1 MEIMKYGLGI
11 VIGLILGTIYFTIF
25 DNKGIGIEFVTDT
38 KIKKEYVTVFK
49 DTCAVVQNKVSVT
62 SRYKPGKVIGT
73 EVTIDSVI
81 EDNDTTI
88 VVDDRLRTYLLS
100 SRNGVISI
108 YDTLNVRGYYMGTK
122 RGVKL
127 DTLEIQSMF
136 TNTVVVNP
144 EREVEYVKI
153 ATPESSLLFTGTI
166 YTNRDYGLGLMYKT
180 KQNHVLGMQYN
191 MISKT
196 ISLTAGI
203 QIIKWK

>member
-11 VIGLILGTIYFTIF
+11 VIGLILGTIYFTVF
-25 DNKGIGIEFVTDT
+25 DNKGLGIEFVTDT

-62 SRYKPGKVIGT
+62 NSYRPGKVIGT
-73 EVTIDSVI
+73 EVTVDSVI

-100 SRNGVISI
+100 SRNGSVSI

-144 EREVEYVKI
+144 ERTVEYLPVETKYN
-153 ATPESSLLFTGTI
+153 TVMLTGTI
-166 YTNRDYGLGLMYKT
+166 YNNRDYGLGLMYKT
-180 KQNHVLGMQYN
+180 KGNYTLNAQYN
-191 MISKT
+191 IISKT
-196 ISLTAGI
+196 ISLTVGTP
-203 QIIKWK
+203 IIKWK

>member
-11 VIGLILGTIYFTIF
+11 VIGLILGTIYFTVF
-25 DNKGIGIEFVTDT
+25 DNKGLGIEFVTDT

-49 DTCAVVQNKVSVT
+49 DTCAVVQNKVSVI
-62 SRYKPGKVIGT
+62 SSYRPGKVIGT

-100 SRNGVISI
+100 SRNGAVSI
-108 YDTLNVRGYYMGTK
+108 YDTLNVRGYYIGTK

-153 ATPESSLLFTGTI
+153 TTPESSLLFTGTI
-166 YTNRDYGLGLMYKT
+166 YTNRDYALGLMYKT

>member
-11 VIGLILGTIYFTIF
+11 VIGLILGTIYFTVF
-25 DNKGIGIEFVTDT
+25 DNKGLGIEFVTDT
-38 KIKKEYVTVFK
+38 KIKKEYITVFK

-62 SRYKPGKVIGT
+62 SSYRPGKLVDT
-73 EVTIDSVI
+73 QVTIDSVI

-100 SRNGVISI
+100 SRNGAVSI
-108 YDTLNVRGYYMGTK
+108 FDTLNVRGYYMGTK

-144 EREVEYVKI
+144 ERAVEYVPIETKYN
-153 ATPESSLLFTGTI
+153 TVMLTGTI
-166 YTNRDYGLGLMYKT
+166 YTNKDYGLGLMYKT
-180 KQNHVLGMQYN
+180 KGNYTLNAQYN
-191 MISKT
+191 IISKT
-196 ISLTAGI
+196 ISLTVGTP
-203 QIIKWK
+203 IIKWK

>member
-1 MEIMKYGLGI
+1 MKYGLGI
-11 VIGLILGTIYFTIF
+11 VIGLILGTIYFTVF
-25 DNKGIGIEFVTDT
+25 DNKGLGIEFVTDT

-100 SRNGVISI
+100 SRNGAVSI

>member
-11 VIGLILGTIYFTIF
+11 VVGLILGTIYFTVF
-25 DNKGIGIEFVTDT
+25 KGNGVGIEFVTDT
-38 KIKKEYVTVFK
+38 KVKKEYVTVFK

-62 SRYKPGKVIGT
+62 NNYRPGRLVN
-73 EVTIDSVI
+73 TIVQVDSVI

-100 SRNGVISI
+100 SRQGSVSI
-108 YDTLNVRGYYMGTK
+108 FDTLNVRGYYIGTK
-122 RGVKL
+122 RGIKL

-136 TNTVVVNP
+136 TNTVIVNP
-144 EREVEYVKI
+144 ERTIEYVKI

-166 YTNRDYGLGLMYKT
+166 YTNKDYGIGLMYKT

-191 MISKT
+191 VMSKT

-203 QIIKWK
+203 QLIKWK

>member
-1 MEIMKYGLGI
+1 MKYGLGI
-11 VIGLILGTIYFTIF
+11 VLGLILGTIYFTVF
-25 DNKGIGIEFVTDT
+25 EKKGVGIEFVTDT
-38 KIKKEYVTVFK
+38 RVKKEYVTVFK

-62 SRYKPGKVIGT
+62 NNYRPGRLVN
-73 EVTIDSVI
+73 TIVQVDSVI

-100 SRNGVISI
+100 SRQGSVSI
-108 YDTLNVRGYYMGTK
+108 FDTLNVRGYYMGTK
-122 RGVKL
+122 RGIKL

-136 TNTVVVNP
+136 TNTVIVNP
-144 EREVEYVKI
+144 EREIEYVKI

-166 YTNRDYGLGLMYKT
+166 YTNKDYGVGLMYKT

-191 MISKT
+191 VMSKT

-203 QIIKWK
+203 QLIKWK

>member
-11 VIGLILGTIYFTIF
+11 VIGLILGTIYFTVF
-25 DNKGIGIEFVTDT
+25 DNKGLGIEFVTDT

-100 SRNGVISI
+100 SRNGAISI
-108 YDTLNVRGYYMGTK
+108 YDTLNVRGYYIGTK

-144 EREVEYVKI
+144 EREIEYVKI

>member
-1 MEIMKYGLGI
+1 MKYGLGI
-11 VIGLILGTIYFTIF
+11 VIGLILGTIYFTVF
-25 DNKGIGIEFVTDT
+25 KGNGVGIEFVTDT
-38 KIKKEYVTVFK
+38 KVKKEYVTVFK

-62 SRYKPGKVIGT
+62 NNYRPGRLVN
-73 EVTIDSVI
+73 TIVQVDSVI

-100 SRNGVISI
+100 SRQGSVSI
-108 YDTLNVRGYYMGTK
+108 FDTLNVRGYYIGTK
-122 RGVKL
+122 RGIKL

-136 TNTVVVNP
+136 TNTVIVNP
-144 EREVEYVKI
+144 EREIEYVKI

-166 YTNRDYGLGLMYKT
+166 YTNKDYGVGLMYKT

-191 MISKT
+191 VMSKT

-203 QIIKWK
+203 QLIKWK

>member
-1 MEIMKYGLGI
+1 MKYGLGI

-25 DNKGIGIEFVTDT
+25 DNKGLGIEFVTDT
-38 KIKKEYVTVFK
+38 KIKKEYITVFK

-62 SRYKPGKVIGT
+62 SIYKPGKLVGT
-73 EVTIDSVI
+73 QVTIDSVI

-100 SRNGVISI
+100 SRNGAVSI

-144 EREVEYVKI
+144 ERAVEYVPIETKYN
-153 ATPESSLLFTGTI
+153 TVMLTGTI
-166 YTNRDYGLGLMYKT
+166 YTNKDYALGLMYKT

>member
-11 VIGLILGTIYFTIF
+11 VIGMILGTIYFTLF
-25 DNKGIGIEFVTDT
+25 DNKGLGIEFVTDT

-62 SRYKPGKVIGT
+62 NSYRPGKVIGT

-100 SRNGVISI
+100 SRNGAVSI

-144 EREVEYVKI
+144 KREVEYVKI
-153 ATPESSLLFTGTI
+153 TTPESSLLFTGTI

>member
-1 MEIMKYGLGI
+1 MKYGLGI
-11 VIGLILGTIYFTIF
+11 VIGLILGTIYFTVF
-25 DNKGIGIEFVTDT
+25 DNKGLGIEFVTDT

-62 SRYKPGKVIGT
+62 NRYKPGKVIGT
-73 EVTIDSVI
+73 EVTVDSVI

-100 SRNGVISI
+100 SRNGAVSI
-108 YDTLNVRGYYMGTK
+108 YDTLNVRGYYIGTK
-122 RGVKL
+122 RGIKL

-144 EREVEYVKI
+144 ERTVEYVPVETKYNTI
-153 ATPESSLLFTGTI
+153 MLTGTI

-180 KQNHVLGMQYN
+180 KGNYTLNTQYN
-191 MISKT
+191 IVSKT
-196 ISLTAGI
+196 ISLTVGTP
-203 QIIKWK
+203 IIKWK

>member
-11 VIGLILGTIYFTIF
+11 VIGMILGTIYFTVF
-25 DNKGIGIEFVTDT
+25 DNKGLGIEFVTDT
-38 KIKKEYVTVFK
+38 KIKKEYITVFK

-62 SRYKPGKVIGT
+62 SIYKPGKLVGT
-73 EVTIDSVI
+73 QVTIDSVI

-100 SRNGVISI
+100 SRNGAVSI

-144 EREVEYVKI
+144 ERAVEYVPIETKYN
-153 ATPESSLLFTGTI
+153 TVMLTGTI
-166 YTNRDYGLGLMYKT
+166 YTNKDYALGLMYKT

>member
-11 VIGLILGTIYFTIF
+11 VVGLILGTIYFTVF
-25 DNKGIGIEFVTDT
+25 KGNGVGIEFVTDT
-38 KIKKEYVTVFK
+38 RVKKEYVTVFK

-62 SRYKPGKVIGT
+62 NNYRPGRLVN
-73 EVTIDSVI
+73 TIVQVDSVI

-100 SRNGVISI
+100 SKQGSVSI
-108 YDTLNVRGYYMGTK
+108 FDTLNVRGYYIGTK
-122 RGVKL
+122 RGIKL

-136 TNTVVVNP
+136 TNTVIVNP
-144 EREVEYVKI
+144 EREIEYVKI

-166 YTNRDYGLGLMYKT
+166 YTNKDYGVGLMYKT

-191 MISKT
+191 VMSKT

-203 QIIKWK
+203 QLIKWK

>member
-1 MEIMKYGLGI
+1 MKYGLGI
-11 VIGLILGTIYFTIF
+11 VVGLILGTIYFTVF
-25 DNKGIGIEFVTDT
+25 EKKGVGIEFVTDT
-38 KIKKEYVTVFK
+38 RVKKEYVIVFK

-62 SRYKPGKVIGT
+62 NSYRPGKLVDT
-73 EVTIDSVI
+73 QVQVDSII

-100 SRNGVISI
+100 SRQGSVSI
-108 YDTLNVRGYYMGTK
+108 FDTLNVRGYYIGTK
-122 RGVKL
+122 RGIKL

-136 TNTVVVNP
+136 TNTVIVNP

-166 YTNRDYGLGLMYKT
+166 YTNKDYGVGLMYKT

-191 MISKT
+191 VMSKT

-203 QIIKWK
+203 QLIKWK

>member
-11 VIGLILGTIYFTIF
+11 VVGLILGTIYFTVF
-25 DNKGIGIEFVTDT
+25 EKKGVGIEFVTDT
-38 KIKKEYVTVFK
+38 RVKKEYVTVFK

-62 SRYKPGKVIGT
+62 NNYRPGRLVN
-73 EVTIDSVI
+73 TIVQVDSVI

-100 SRNGVISI
+100 SRQGSVSI
-108 YDTLNVRGYYMGTK
+108 FDTLNVRGYYIGTK
-122 RGVKL
+122 RGIKL

-144 EREVEYVKI
+144 EREIEYVKI

-166 YTNRDYGLGLMYKT
+166 YTNKDYGVGLMYKT

-191 MISKT
+191 VMSKT

-203 QIIKWK
+203 QLIKWK

>member
-1 MEIMKYGLGI
+1 MKYGLGI
-11 VIGLILGTIYFTIF
+11 VIGLILGTIYFTVF
-25 DNKGIGIEFVTDT
+25 DNKGLGIEFVTDT

-62 SRYKPGKVIGT
+62 NRYKPGKVIGT
-73 EVTIDSVI
+73 EVTVDSVI

-100 SRNGVISI
+100 SRNGAVSI
-108 YDTLNVRGYYMGTK
+108 YDTLNVRGYYIGTK

-144 EREVEYVKI
+144 ERTVEYVPVETKYNTI
-153 ATPESSLLFTGTI
+153 MLTGTI

-180 KQNHVLGMQYN
+180 KGNYTLNTQYN
-191 MISKT
+191 IVSKT
-196 ISLTAGI
+196 ISLTVGTP
-203 QIIKWK
+203 IIKWK

>member
-11 VIGLILGTIYFTIF
+11 VIGLILGTIYFTVF
-25 DNKGIGIEFVTDT
+25 DNKGLGIEFVTDT

-62 SRYKPGKVIGT
+62 NRYKPGKVIGT

-100 SRNGVISI
+100 SRNGAVSI
-108 YDTLNVRGYYMGTK
+108 YDTLNVRGYYIGTK

-153 ATPESSLLFTGTI
+153 TTPESSLLFTGTI
-166 YTNRDYGLGLMYKT
+166 YTNRDYALGLMYKT

>member
-1 MEIMKYGLGI
+1 MKYGLGI
-11 VIGLILGTIYFTIF
+11 VIGLILGTIYFTVF
-25 DNKGIGIEFVTDT
+25 DNKGLGIEFVTDT

-49 DTCAVVQNKVSVT
+49 DTCAVVQNKVSVI
-62 SRYKPGKVIGT
+62 SSYRPGKVIGT

-100 SRNGVISI
+100 SRNGAVSI
-108 YDTLNVRGYYMGTK
+108 YDTLNVRGYYIGTK

-153 ATPESSLLFTGTI
+153 TTPESSLLFTGTI
-166 YTNRDYGLGLMYKT
+166 YTNRDYALGLMYKT

>member
-1 MEIMKYGLGI
+1 MKYGLGI
-11 VIGLILGTIYFTIF
+11 VIGLILGTIYFTVF
-25 DNKGIGIEFVTDT
+25 DNKGLGIEFVTDT
-38 KIKKEYVTVFK
+38 KIKKEYITVFK

-100 SRNGVISI
+100 SRNGAVSI

-153 ATPESSLLFTGTI
+153 TTPESSLLFTGTI

>member
-1 MEIMKYGLGI
+1 MKYGLGI
-11 VIGLILGTIYFTIF
+11 VVGLILGTIYFTVF
-25 DNKGIGIEFVTDT
+25 DNKGLGIEFVTDT
-38 KIKKEYVTVFK
+38 KVKKEYVTVFK

-62 SRYKPGKVIGT
+62 NKYRPGKLVDT
-73 EVTIDSVI
+73 QVSVDSVI
-81 EDNDTTI
+81 EYNDTTI

-100 SRNGVISI
+100 SRNGAISI

-153 ATPESSLLFTGTI
+153 TTPESSLLFTGTI

-180 KQNHVLGMQYN
+180 KGNYTLNTQYN
-191 MISKT
+191 IVSKT
-196 ISLTAGI
+196 ISLSLI
-203 QIIKWK
+203 HI

>member
-11 VIGLILGTIYFTIF
+11 VIGMILGTIYFTVF
-25 DNKGIGIEFVTDT
+25 DNKGLGIEFVTDT

-100 SRNGVISI
+100 SRNGAISI

-144 EREVEYVKI
+144 EREVEYIKI

>member
-11 VIGLILGTIYFTIF
+11 VIGMILGTIYFTVF
-25 DNKGIGIEFVTDT
+25 DNKGLGIEFVTDT
-38 KIKKEYVTVFK
+38 KIKKEYITVFK

-100 SRNGVISI
+100 SRNGAISI

-153 ATPESSLLFTGTI
+153 TTPESSLLFTGTI

>member
-1 MEIMKYGLGI
+1 MKYGLGI
-11 VIGLILGTIYFTIF
+11 VIGLILGTIYFTVF
-25 DNKGIGIEFVTDT
+25 DNKGLGIEFVTDT
-38 KIKKEYVTVFK
+38 KIKKEYITVFK

-100 SRNGVISI
+100 SRNGAVSI
-108 YDTLNVRGYYMGTK
+108 YDTLNVRGYYIGTK

-153 ATPESSLLFTGTI
+153 TTPESSLLFTGTI
-166 YTNRDYGLGLMYKT
+166 YTNRDYALGLMYKT

>member
-11 VIGLILGTIYFTIF
+11 VIGMILGTIYFTVF
-25 DNKGIGIEFVTDT
+25 DNKGLGIEFVTDT

-100 SRNGVISI
+100 SRNGAVSI

-153 ATPESSLLFTGTI
+153 TTPESSLLFTGTI
-166 YTNRDYGLGLMYKT
+166 YTNRDYALGLMYKT

>member
-11 VIGLILGTIYFTIF
+11 VIGLILGTIYFTVF
-25 DNKGIGIEFVTDT
+25 DNKGLGIEFVTDT
-38 KIKKEYVTVFK
+38 KIKKEYITVFK

-100 SRNGVISI
+100 SRNGAVSI

-153 ATPESSLLFTGTI
+153 TTPESSLLFTGTI

>member
-11 VIGLILGTIYFTIF
+11 VVGLILGTIYFTVF
-25 DNKGIGIEFVTDT
+25 KGNGVGIEFVTDT
-38 KIKKEYVTVFK
+38 KVKKEYVTVFK

-62 SRYKPGKVIGT
+62 NNYRPGRLVN
-73 EVTIDSVI
+73 TIVQVDSVI

-100 SRNGVISI
+100 SKQGSVSI
-108 YDTLNVRGYYMGTK
+108 FDTLNVRGYYIGTK
-122 RGVKL
+122 RGIKL

-136 TNTVVVNP
+136 TNTVIVNP

-166 YTNRDYGLGLMYKT
+166 YTNKDYGVGLMYKT

-191 MISKT
+191 VMSKT

-203 QIIKWK
+203 QLIKWK

>member
-1 MEIMKYGLGI
+1 MKYGLGI
-11 VIGLILGTIYFTIF
+11 VVGLILGTIYFTVF
-25 DNKGIGIEFVTDT
+25 KGNGVGIEFVTDT
-38 KIKKEYVTVFK
+38 KVKKEYITVFK

-62 SRYKPGKVIGT
+62 NNYRPGRLVN
-73 EVTIDSVI
+73 TIVQVDSVI

-100 SRNGVISI
+100 SRQGSISI
-108 YDTLNVRGYYMGTK
+108 FDTLNVRGYYIGTK
-122 RGVKL
+122 RGIKL

-136 TNTVVVNP
+136 TNTVIVNP
-144 EREVEYVKI
+144 EREIEYVKI

-166 YTNRDYGLGLMYKT
+166 YTNKDYGVGLMYKT

-191 MISKT
+191 VMSKT

-203 QIIKWK
+203 QLIKWK

>member
-11 VIGLILGTIYFTIF
+11 VIGMILGTIYFTVF
-25 DNKGIGIEFVTDT
+25 DNKGLGIEFVTDT

-62 SRYKPGKVIGT
+62 SRYKPGKLVDT
-73 EVTIDSVI
+73 QVSIDSVI

-88 VVDDRLRTYLLS
+88 IVDDRLRTYLLS
-100 SRNGVISI
+100 SRNGAVSI

>member
-11 VIGLILGTIYFTIF
+11 VIGLILGTIYFTVF
-25 DNKGIGIEFVTDT
+25 DNKGLGIEFVTDT

-73 EVTIDSVI
+73 EVTINSVI

-100 SRNGVISI
+100 SRNGAVSI
-108 YDTLNVRGYYMGTK
+108 YDTLNVRGYYIGTK

-144 EREVEYVKI
+144 EREVE
-153 ATPESSLLFTGTI
+153 
-166 YTNRDYGLGLMYKT
+166 
-180 KQNHVLGMQYN
+180 
-191 MISKT
+191 
-196 ISLTAGI
+196 
-203 QIIKWK
+203 

>member
-1 MEIMKYGLGI
+1 MKYGLGI
-11 VIGLILGTIYFTIF
+11 VIGLILGTIYFTVF
-25 DNKGIGIEFVTDT
+25 DNKGLGIEFVTDT

-81 EDNDTTI
+81 EYNDTTI

-100 SRNGVISI
+100 SRNGAISI

>member
-25 DNKGIGIEFVTDT
+25 DNKGLGIEFVTDT

-62 SRYKPGKVIGT
+62 SRYKPGKLVDT
-73 EVTIDSVI
+73 QVTIDSVI

-100 SRNGVISI
+100 SRNGAVSI
-108 YDTLNVRGYYMGTK
+108 YDTLNVRGYYIGTK

-153 ATPESSLLFTGTI
+153 TTPESSLLFTGTI

>member
-1 MEIMKYGLGI
+1 MEIIKYASGV
-11 VIGLILGTIYFTIF
+11 VIGMILAVIYYSVFG
-25 DNKGIGIEFVTDT
+25 NKGLDIEFVTDT

-62 SRYKPGKVIGT
+62 NSYRPGKIIGT

-100 SRNGVISI
+100 SRNGAVSI

-144 EREVEYVKI
+144 ERTIEYVKI
-153 ATPESSLLFTGTI
+153 TTPESSLLFTGTI
-166 YTNRDYGLGLMYKT
+166 YTNKDYALGLMYKT

>member
-25 DNKGIGIEFVTDT
+25 EKKGVGIEFVTDT
-38 KIKKEYVTVFK
+38 RVKKEYVTVFK

-62 SRYKPGKVIGT
+62 NNYRPGRLVN
-73 EVTIDSVI
+73 TIVQVDSVI

-100 SRNGVISI
+100 SKQGSVSI
-108 YDTLNVRGYYMGTK
+108 FDTLNVRGYYIGTK
-122 RGVKL
+122 RGIKL
-127 DTLEIQSMF
+127 DTLEIQSML
-136 TNTVVVNP
+136 TNTVIVNP

-166 YTNRDYGLGLMYKT
+166 YTNKDYGVGLIYKT

-191 MISKT
+191 VMSKT

-203 QIIKWK
+203 QLIKWK